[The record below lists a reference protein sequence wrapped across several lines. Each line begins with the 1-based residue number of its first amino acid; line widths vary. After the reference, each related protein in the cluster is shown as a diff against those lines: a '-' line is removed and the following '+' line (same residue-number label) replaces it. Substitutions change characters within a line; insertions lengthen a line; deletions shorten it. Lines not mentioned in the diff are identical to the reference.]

1 MIPSSAPTMRTRLDG
16 NASASTIPLTSGA
29 AIRCQR
35 KSPLPLLWISE
46 IVAIFPALRRFEQAN
61 VFVQGLVLWG
71 RHSGHAPSLPRER
84 VADRAK
90 SHIRTVL
97 STPPETTTGR
107 PFSSATAPPR
117 ISPTGEAA
125 DCDLGLALR
134 LFDTGL
140 SLQLRAALPR
150 IDPADVTAVGA
161 RSSARLSSLRT
172 GMRQRWPAC
181 RDWNCPAGT
190 SILARAHPMRRS
202 GRPPRS
208 PA

>member
-1 MIPSSAPTMRTRLDG
+1 LPT
-16 NASASTIPLTSGA
+16 
-29 AIRCQR
+29 Q
-35 KSPLPLLWISE
+35 
-46 IVAIFPALRRFEQAN
+46 VAIALTVDLGDCGYLPGPYADLNRRMCLYKALSFLDATAVTYPACPAN
-61 VFVQGLVLWG
+61 GSPTGL
-71 RHSGHAPSLPRER
+71 P
-84 VADRAK
+84 VAR

-107 PFSSATAPPR
+107 PSSSATAPPR
-117 ISPTGEAA
+117 VSPTGEAA
-125 DCDLGLALR
+125 DCELGLALR

-140 SLQLRAALPR
+140 SPQLRAALPR

-181 RDWNCPAGT
+181 RGDWNCPAGT